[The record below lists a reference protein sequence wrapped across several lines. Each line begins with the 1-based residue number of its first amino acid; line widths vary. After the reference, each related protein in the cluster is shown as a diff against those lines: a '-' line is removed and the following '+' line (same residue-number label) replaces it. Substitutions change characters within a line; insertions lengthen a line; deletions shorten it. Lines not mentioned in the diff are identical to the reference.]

1 MSISRGQFDKG
12 IAEAARMKNSL
23 DEVKVVSKKKFE
35 ELALHVIAAG
45 DMKNISV
52 IAALS
57 DNPYKPFDVAV
68 KEGGGVKILFRV
80 PSIMKRDGAKFK
92 NYEKL
97 DDLMR
102 YEGDS
107 PVVNQRRLQ
116 ILSQV
121 SGTSDREMDVIEE
134 LKEWAPIAKF
144 YKIPIFG
151 GLINAK
157 GEIQIK
163 EKNSQEDISTEVINM
178 DDFDMGEFI

>member
-1 MSISRGQFDKG
+1 MTISRGQFERG
-12 IAEAARMKNSL
+12 ISTASKMRDSL
-23 DEVKVVSKKKFE
+23 DEIKIVSKKKFE
-35 ELALHVIAAG
+35 ELALHVIASG

-68 KEGGGVKILFRV
+68 KESGNVKILFRV
-80 PSIMKRDGAKFK
+80 PSLMKRDGAKFK
-92 NYEKL
+92 NSKVL
-97 DDLMR
+97 ADLMK
-102 YEGDS
+102 YEGDT
-107 PVVNQRRLQ
+107 PVANQRRLQ

-121 SGTSDREMDVIEE
+121 SGTSDKEIDVIEE

-144 YKIPIFG
+144 YKVPIFG

-157 GEIQIK
+157 GEIQIEEENTK
-163 EKNSQEDISTEVINM
+163 ESVSTEVINM